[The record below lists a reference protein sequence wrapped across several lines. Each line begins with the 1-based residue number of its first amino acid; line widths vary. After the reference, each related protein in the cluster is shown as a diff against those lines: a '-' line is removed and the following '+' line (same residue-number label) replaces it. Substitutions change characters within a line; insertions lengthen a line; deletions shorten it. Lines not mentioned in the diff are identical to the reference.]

1 MLKKI
6 FAKMGVGAA
15 KVDLIL
21 NESTYTLGEHVE
33 GKIKV
38 QGGKVEQHINFIN
51 VELWLEVRGRNGEFH
66 THKVTSIPIVS
77 SFLIREGEEKEW
89 GFKYDLPMDIPISA
103 SNCSYFFQT
112 HLDIEGGADAK
123 DRDDIRIKAPE
134 ALYQFVEALES
145 LGFREK
151 HHSGQFNGY
160 KQEFEFFPTSQFQ
173 RRIRELEFEVAVED
187 KGLRILLELD
197 LPSFGREREIK
208 REISFSTE
216 ELSNN
221 KKLQQSLH
229 QIIEEMI
236 DNPASYEHFQPSH
249 YQRGEYKR
257 GMSGLGG
264 AMGGFAAGMIGGML
278 LGEVMDDMFED
289 VAFDD
294 IQEDLE
300 GADDL
305 FDGDFFSGDD
315 EW

>member
-51 VELWLEVRGRNGEFH
+51 VELWMEVRGRNGEFH
-66 THKVTSIPIVS
+66 THKVTSIPTVS
-77 SFLIREGEEKEW
+77 SFLIREGEEQEW
-89 GFKYDLPMDIPISA
+89 GFKYELPMNIPISA

-123 DRDDIRIKAPE
+123 DRDAIRIKAPE
-134 ALYQFVEALES
+134 TLYQFVEALES

-151 HHSGQFNGY
+151 HQSGQFNGY

-173 RRIRELEFEVAVED
+173 SRIRELEFEVAVED

-197 LPSFGREREIK
+197 LPGFGREREIK
-208 REISFSTE
+208 QEIYLSKE
-216 ELSNN
+216 ELGNGT
-221 KKLQQSLH
+221 KLHQSLH

-236 DNPASYEHFQPSH
+236 NNPTNYEYFQPSH
-249 YQRGEYKR
+249 YQKGQYKR

-264 AMGGFAAGMIGGML
+264 AMGGFAAGMLGGML

-294 IQEDLE
+294 IQEDIE
-300 GADDL
+300 DSEDL
-305 FDGDFFSGDD
+305 FDSDLFGGED